1 MTKRFPLYLIAG
13 ILALCFTAACN
24 DDPSETTILEGDY
37 NNCAISTFSLAK
49 DDSILRALDSVYFSI
64 DLIDAKIYNAD
75 SLPKGTDITKFIVN
89 VTAPAAS
96 AIELS
101 FKSRFT
107 GNDTTVNITEN
118 PGDSI
123 NFAAGPVKMTVTSYN
138 GQTKRDYDISVR
150 VHTMD
155 ADTLYWDRLQQVSF
169 PKAASAQ
176 KTVMYGS
183 GPHTLLAGTDG
194 KHYLCTTDSPEAYDA
209 WHTAVS
215 SLPSGADISTFSAT
229 DNALYIATADGA
241 LYSAADGLTWTPTGA
256 RMHCLYGGYGS
267 TLLGAR
273 RDSDGWKHVTWPA
286 TTERAVPADCPV
298 SGTSQLIIYQTKW
311 STSDLAIMVGGKDSS
326 GRYSGE
332 TWAYDGSRWD
342 RISST
347 GIDEREGVALFPYST
362 PRLSSDSWK
371 VTEQS
376 ALLAMGG
383 QYETDKGIEASNT
396 VYISYDFGIT
406 WKEADSY
413 LQFPKDYPDF
423 SAAQAY
429 VIDYTLHARSTFGNG
444 AWRDLTPRTIPCW
457 ATPAANVDDIRSRVS
472 KPVTSWECPYI
483 FLFGGKKADG
493 TLQPHVTRGVI
504 NRFTFQPLY

>member
-13 ILALCFTAACN
+13 ILALCLTAACN
-24 DDPSETTILEGDY
+24 DDPSETTILEDDS

-75 SLPKGTDITKFIVN
+75 SLPKGTDISKFIVN

-138 GQTKRDYDISVR
+138 GQAKRDYDISVL

-183 GPHTLLAGTDG
+183 RPHTLLAGTDG

-241 LYSAADGLTWTPTGA
+241 LYSSADGLTWTPTGA

-311 STSDLAIMVGGKDSS
+311 STSEI
-326 GRYSGE
+326 GR
-332 TWAYDGSRWD
+332 A
-342 RISST
+342 
-347 GIDEREGVALFPYST
+347 
-362 PRLSSDSWK
+362 
-371 VTEQS
+371 
-376 ALLAMGG
+376 
-383 QYETDKGIEASNT
+383 
-396 VYISYDFGIT
+396 
-406 WKEADSY
+406 
-413 LQFPKDYPDF
+413 
-423 SAAQAY
+423 
-429 VIDYTLHARSTFGNG
+429 
-444 AWRDLTPRTIPCW
+444 
-457 ATPAANVDDIRSRVS
+457 
-472 KPVTSWECPYI
+472 
-483 FLFGGKKADG
+483 
-493 TLQPHVTRGVI
+493 HV
-504 NRFTFQPLY
+504 